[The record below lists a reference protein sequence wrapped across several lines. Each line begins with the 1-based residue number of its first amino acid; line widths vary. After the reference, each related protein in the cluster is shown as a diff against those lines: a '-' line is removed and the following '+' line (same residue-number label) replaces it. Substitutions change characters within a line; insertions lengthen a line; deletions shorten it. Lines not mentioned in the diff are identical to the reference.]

1 MKVTVSHLSKM
12 KFEAKTDKSSFIID
26 CPQITPIEYFL
37 AGIISCSA
45 TDMVLMPKNQN
56 KTVSNLV
63 IDGDALRNEDFPK
76 KFNTLHLDYRFDSDA
91 DNIMAAR
98 WVMASLETYCST
110 INTIRDS
117 VAVSYSV
124 THNGKK
130 IKDNEKIISG
140 GGLKIDMGKIESC
153 PS

>member
-1 MKVTVSHLSKM
+1 MKVTVSHLNEM

-91 DNIMAAR
+91 DDIMAAR

>member
-1 MKVTVSHLSKM
+1 MKISISHLNEM

-26 CPQITPIEYFL
+26 CPVITPIEYFL

-45 TDMVLMPKNQN
+45 TDMVMMPKNQN
-56 KTVSNLV
+56 KTVANLV
-63 IDGDALRNEDFPK
+63 IDGDAVRNDDFPK

-91 DNIMAAR
+91 DDIVAAR

-130 IKDNEKIISG
+130 IKENEKIISG